1 MKIWSEPAYL
11 RRRIVS
17 GAIGG
22 LLGMALV
29 PLVAV
34 VWLNSMDVVRAGAP
48 LVVRQS
54 VLEATGWPWQGLLA
68 LELAL
73 SFAFGASVGVAAP
86 PMEGTGRAVAVRT
99 AAHLAVSSALY
110 GGLCAVCG
118 LWPTVWAGRLAVLA
132 LYWFA
137 YGLVWLLRYLVWRAE
152 LERLR
157 QKLGLAVPAP
167 ARGALQIRGLRPYLL
182 LAAGVELLLPYL
194 LLAVDAHDF
203 PVLTG
208 LAYPYLLLPFFCAAT
223 GWSVG
228 RRFGAA
234 LLYPA
239 ACALLTIP
247 VVLLIYN
254 TSALFQVGMAGVPA
268 LAGVLLG
275 AAARRWKSGA
285 PPDGEA
291 DSSGK
296 N

>member
-1 MKIWSEPAYL
+1 MKIWSEPSYL
-11 RRRIVS
+11 RRRAVS
-17 GAIGG
+17 GVIGG

-34 VWLNSMDVVRAGAP
+34 VWLNSMDVLRFGAP
-48 LVVRQS
+48 LIVRQS

-68 LELAL
+68 LELVL

-86 PMEGTGRAVAVRT
+86 PMEGTGQAVAART

-118 LWPTVWAGRLAVLA
+118 LWPKVWAGRLVVLA

-137 YGLVWLLRYLVWRAE
+137 YGLVWLMRYLVWRSE
-152 LERLR
+152 LEQIR
-157 QKLGLAVPAP
+157 QKLGISVPAH
-167 ARGALQIRGLRPYLL
+167 GVLQVRTLRPYLL

-194 LLAVDAHDF
+194 LLAVDARNV

-208 LAYPYLLLPFFCAAT
+208 LLYPYLLLPFFCAAT

-239 ACALLTIP
+239 ACALLTVP

-285 PPDGEA
+285 SPDDES

>member
-17 GAIGG
+17 GVIGG
-22 LLGMALV
+22 LAGMALV

-34 VWLNSMDVVRAGAP
+34 VWLNSMDVLRLGAP

-54 VLEATGWPWQGLLA
+54 VLEALGWPWQGLLA
-68 LELAL
+68 LELVL
-73 SFAFGASVGVAAP
+73 SFAFGASVGVAVP
-86 PMEGTGRAVAVRT
+86 PMEGTGRAVAART
-99 AAHLAVSSALY
+99 VAHLAVSSALY

-118 LWPTVWAGRLAVLA
+118 LWPKVWAGRLVVLA

-137 YGLVWLLRYLVWRAE
+137 YGLVWLLRYLSWRSE
-152 LERLR
+152 LEAIRE
-157 QKLGLAVPAP
+157 KLGLSVPAP
-167 ARGALQIRGLRPYLL
+167 AQGIFQIRSLRPYLL

-194 LLAVDAHDF
+194 LLAVDARDF

-239 ACALLTIP
+239 ACALLTVP

-268 LAGVLLG
+268 LAGVLIG
-275 AAARRWKSGA
+275 AAVQRRRQGA
-285 PPDGEA
+285 PPDDESN
-291 DSSGK
+291 SSGK

>member
-17 GAIGG
+17 GAVGG

-34 VWLNSMDVVRAGAP
+34 VWLNSMDIVRAGAP
-48 LVVRQS
+48 LIVRQS
-54 VLEATGWPWQGLLA
+54 VLEALGWPWQGLLV

-73 SFAFGASVGVAAP
+73 AFAFGASVGVAVP
-86 PMEGTGRAVAVRT
+86 PMEGTGRAVAART

-118 LWPTVWAGRLAVLA
+118 LWPKVWAGRLVVLA

-137 YGLVWLLRYLVWRAE
+137 YGLVWLLRYLSWRSE
-152 LERLR
+152 LEQIRR
-157 QKLGLAVPAP
+157 KLGLSVPAHGVFQV
-167 ARGALQIRGLRPYLL
+167 RTLRPYLL

-208 LAYPYLLLPFFCAAT
+208 LLYPYLLLPFFCAAT

-239 ACALLTIP
+239 ACALLTVP

-254 TSALFQVGMAGVPA
+254 TSALFQVWMAGVPA
-268 LAGVLLG
+268 LAGVLIG
-275 AAARRWKSGA
+275 AAVRRRRQGA
-285 PPDGEA
+285 LPDDE
-291 DSSGK
+291 SNFFGK